1 MTWPTKGF
9 CESCGAT
16 ESPCERCL
24 GTPVKEA
31 EILEYEKDDYLLIN
45 RVGQVVAVSGNEDFG
60 QPQPPSGPYA
70 VVKVVSE
77 IEHE

>member
-1 MTWPTKGF
+1 M
-9 CESCGAT
+9 
-16 ESPCERCL
+16 ER
-24 GTPVKEA
+24 T

-60 QPQPPSGPYA
+60 QPQPPSGPYV

>member
-1 MTWPTKGF
+1 MTWKSI
-9 CESCGAT
+9 CETCGSAQ
-16 ESPCERCL
+16 PCERCV
-24 GTPVKEA
+24 GEVSVERT

-77 IEHE
+77 IEYA

>member
-1 MTWPTKGF
+1 MTWEGV
-9 CESCGAT
+9 CETCRS
-16 ESPCERCL
+16 SQLCERC
-24 GTPVKEA
+24 GGEVPTP

-45 RVGQVVAVSGNEDFG
+45 RVGQVVSVSGNEDFG